1 LKSILNMKYR
11 KGVFLLLLLLFITAL
26 RLSAQQNNIDI
37 NIHLRGVYESKIS
50 LLPMVGNNALRPILE
65 KGHIKDGSV
74 CKITIPKERL
84 PGQFVLRFDYKEK
97 KDGSPYPVEKYFFV
111 SNQNLELWVH
121 PLHISKPDS
130 TYFQKGEIENSLF
143 DSFMKENSLKKKNLA
158 LLRNFLIE
166 YDNPKSKF
174 YKLGIA
180 EYENRRKE
188 YNKWLSRQKSKNK
201 EVFVSHL
208 FSFQYVSSV
217 AWGGDQQARIES
229 MTEHYFDGID
239 FRDPLLVKT
248 MDMRKWIDSY
258 VNIYGAKATTIHL
271 RDSLFTLAGKRA
283 IEKSKQGHPI
293 VYGWMVDYFYRGFE
307 SFDIQQ
313 GMKMLETYIADPNC
327 LTKKKMEIQKRLDG
341 MKNMMIGSVAPDFK
355 IEHESG
361 DITQFLEYYTDSKYK
376 LVLFWSADCYHCKEE
391 VEKLNSWY
399 KSLKN
404 KKTIDIFAISL
415 DESETEIQAWN
426 KLKKQYFGWHHIRA
440 KGGINSAVANAYYIL
455 SVPVMVLV
463 DTLTN
468 EIVAFPKSIE
478 GLQKKLVEG

>member
-1 LKSILNMKYR
+1 MRCKQYIC
-11 KGVFLLLLLLFITAL
+11 VLLLTIVGLQLKA
-26 RLSAQQNNIDI
+26 QNNDVDI

-50 LLPMVGNNALRPILE
+50 LLPMVGAKALQPIIVKKHVKE
-65 KGHIKDGSV
+65 GSS
-74 CKITIPKERL
+74 CKITIPEDRL
-84 PGQFVLRFDYKEK
+84 PGQFVLRFDYTEK
-97 KDGSPYPVEKYFFV
+97 KDGSPYPVEKYFFI

-130 TYFQKGEIENSLF
+130 TYFQKNEKENSLF
-143 DSFMKENSLKKKNLA
+143 DSFMKVNNLKKKNLA

-166 YDNPKSKF
+166 YDNPKSNF
-174 YKLGIA
+174 YKLGIV

-188 YNKWLSRQKSKNK
+188 YNKWVSRQASINK
-201 EVFVSHL
+201 GTFVSHL
-208 FSFQYVSSV
+208 FSFQHVSSV
-217 AWGGDQQARIES
+217 AWVGDQKARIES
-229 MTEHYFDGID
+229 MTEHFFDGID

-258 VNIYGAKATTIHL
+258 VNIYGARATTIHL

-283 IEKSKQGHPI
+283 IEKAKQGHPI

-307 SFDIQQ
+307 SFDIKQ

-341 MKNMMIGSVAPDFK
+341 MKNMMIGSIAPDFK

-361 DITQFLEYYTDSKYK
+361 DITQFLEYYTESKYK

-391 VEKLNSWY
+391 VEKLNSWFR
-399 KSLKN
+399 SLKD
-404 KKTIDIFAISL
+404 KSIIDIFAISL
-415 DESETEIQAWN
+415 DESETEIAAW
-426 KLKKQYFGWHHIRA
+426 KKVKTKYKGWNHIRA
-440 KGGINSAVANAYYIL
+440 RGGINSPVASSYYIL

-463 DTLTN
+463 NTSTN
-468 EIVAFPKSIE
+468 EIVDFPKSIDNLNKTVF
-478 GLQKKLVEG
+478 GLN